1 VGYTYRSTIAGE
13 SIAYA
18 FRDTPFSLVVWA
30 DMTKPSRDDLG
41 MGLEDFEEALPQI
54 LSEGSPIRK
63 TDRSGPGTKGT
74 RLVEGFGADLAAEI
88 YYDDA
93 FSTD

>member
-1 VGYTYRSTIAGE
+1 
-13 SIAYA
+13 
-18 FRDTPFSLVVWA
+18 
-30 DMTKPSRDDLG
+30 MTKSSRDDLG